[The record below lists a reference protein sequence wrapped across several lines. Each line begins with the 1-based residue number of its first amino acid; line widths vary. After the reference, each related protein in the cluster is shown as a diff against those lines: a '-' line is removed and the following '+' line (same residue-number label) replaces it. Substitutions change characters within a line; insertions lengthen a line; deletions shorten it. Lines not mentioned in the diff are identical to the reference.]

1 MTYSPQIP
9 ALLRQAA
16 RQVDKLLRGA
26 RPGDLPVELPS
37 RFELVVNAKIARALG
52 LSLPA
57 SILVRAERVIE

>member
-1 MTYSPQIP
+1 
-9 ALLRQAA
+9 
-16 RQVDKLLRGA
+16 VDKLLRGA